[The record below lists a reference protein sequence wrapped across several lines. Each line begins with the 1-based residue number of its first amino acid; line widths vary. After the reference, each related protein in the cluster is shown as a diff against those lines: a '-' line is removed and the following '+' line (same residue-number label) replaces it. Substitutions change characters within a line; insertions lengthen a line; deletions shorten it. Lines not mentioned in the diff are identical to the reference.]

1 MRDTELYGQ
10 MLGLNSPW
18 RVERVELMLDKQQVH
33 VWVEH
38 GQERWKCPECGEPC
52 PLHDHSGERVWR
64 HLDTMQ
70 YTTLLHARPPR
81 ISCEEHGVRQVLL
94 PWAEPKGRFTMLF
107 ECFAIGV
114 LRELG
119 VAGAQRLLRI
129 SRDEAWQIEHRAVG
143 RGLARKKQEIPEL
156 LGIDEKAWR
165 KGQDSYLSVVCDLDE
180 GTVEWIGDDRKA
192 ETLGEY
198 FGRFTLEQR
207 QKVGAVAMDMWKAYT
222 LAVRTWIPDA
232 DRKIVYDRFHVMKEL
247 VEAVDRVR
255 KAEGR
260 KMEQSDAR
268 ALKGSKYLWLRSR
281 QNVAREHHRRFAAL
295 RRVAVKTARAWAI
308 KELFRQLWDLKTEA
322 GAIRFWKSWYFWA
335 THSRLVPIM
344 SAAKKLHRHLDKLIN
359 YFRFRVSNAQAES
372 LNARI
377 EKIKRIAHGYRN
389 LENFKTAIYFHF
401 GALDLYP
408 VTHGKP

>member
-10 MLGLNSPW
+10 LLGLKWPW
-18 RVERVELMLDKQQVH
+18 RVKHVELRLADEEVHIRVEH
-33 VWVEH
+33 EEAGWT
-38 GQERWKCPECGEPC
+38 CPECGEAC
-52 PLHDHSGERVWR
+52 PLYDHSEERVWR

-81 ISCEEHGVRQVLL
+81 ISCGEHGVRQVLV
-94 PWAEPKGRFTMLF
+94 PWAEPKGRFTILF
-107 ECFAIGV
+107 ECFAIRV

-129 SRDEAWQIEHRAVG
+129 TRDEAWAIQERAVR
-143 RGLARKKQEIPEL
+143 RGLARKTKEIPEL

-165 KGQDSYLSVVCDLDE
+165 KGQDSYLSVVCNLGE

-198 FGRFTLEQR
+198 FGRFTPDER
-207 QKVGAVAMDMWKAYT
+207 TKVCGVAMDMWRPYA

-232 DRKIVYDRFHVMKEL
+232 DRKMVYDRFHVMQEL
-247 VEAVDRVR
+247 IEAVDRVR

-260 KMEQSDAR
+260 QMNER
-268 ALKGSKYLWLRSR
+268 GTRELKGSKYLWLRSR
-281 QNVAREHHRRFAAL
+281 QNVARRHHRRFAAL
-295 RRVAVKTARAWAI
+295 RRVAVKTSRAWAI
-308 KELFRQLWDLKTEA
+308 KETFRRFWQLTTET

-335 THSRLVPIM
+335 THSRLTPVV
-344 SAAKKLHRHLDKLIN
+344 ATAKKLRRHLDKLLN
-359 YFRFRVSNAQAES
+359 YFRLRISNAHAES
-372 LNARI
+372 LNGRI
-377 EKIKRIAHGYRN
+377 EKLKRIAHGYRN
-389 LENFKTAIYFHF
+389 LENFKIAIYFHY

-408 VTHGKP
+408 LTHANS